1 MPAPDCLARQSNRQ
15 CRGCAGMII
24 GILGSGQLGRML
36 AIAAAQLGI
45 KTHIFAPDASTSPAG
60 DIAFAATEA
69 AYDDHDALV
78 RFANSVDVITSEFEN
93 VPATTLDILAIHKN
107 VSPGI
112 AALHGDFT
120 AGRGLGEQL
129 SK

>member
-1 MPAPDCLARQSNRQ
+1 
-15 CRGCAGMII
+15 MII

-69 AYDDHDALV
+69 AYDAGWWFGVARGDWKALYLSFV
-78 RFANSVDVITSEFEN
+78 SDYGEEQAESWRQSAISDNGCESIGDS
-93 VPATTLDILAIHKN
+93 PA
-107 VSPGI
+107 
-112 AALHGDFT
+112 
-120 AGRGLGEQL
+120 E
-129 SK
+129 